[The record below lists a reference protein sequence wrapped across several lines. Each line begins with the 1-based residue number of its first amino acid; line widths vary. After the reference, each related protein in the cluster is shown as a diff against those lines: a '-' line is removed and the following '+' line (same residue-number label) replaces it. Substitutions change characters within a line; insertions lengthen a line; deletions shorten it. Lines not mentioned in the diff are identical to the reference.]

1 MLFWLSLVV
10 LALVGGFV
18 AGWQSSIRSL
28 RDERD
33 DLQFQVERQ
42 AGRLRSIER
51 NIERRK
57 RQLTKIESD
66 IELATRISDSLA
78 QQLLVDGLEPVRS
91 AADSGRTGK
100 AGRQEDAETE
110 P

>member
-1 MLFWLSLVV
+1 MDEKPIERRPRVGVLFWMSLVV

-42 AGRLRSIER
+42 TGRLRYLER
-51 NIERRK
+51 QIDQRERRLK
-57 RQLTKIESD
+57 KISSN

-78 QQLLVDGLEPVRS
+78 HKLLLDEREPVRS
-91 AADSGRTGK
+91 AEG
-100 AGRQEDAETE
+100 EAE
-110 P
+110 